1 MKVLIIEDEKAAA
14 RRLSSL
20 LLQLAPQIEIVAV
33 LDTVK
38 HAVHWFKENSSPD
51 LTFMDIQLAD
61 GLSFDIFEQFK
72 VNAPVIFT
80 TAYEQYAIKAIKV
93 NSVDYLLKPIDP
105 EELKTALEKFEKRFY
120 EEQKNQ
126 VDLQQIQQTVK
137 MLTQQYKS
145 RFIVKVGE
153 HIKAIQVEN
162 ILYFC
167 SREKMT
173 YMYTKDGRHYI
184 VDPALDQLEYSLDPN
199 VFFRISRKYL
209 ISLQSIAD
217 IVSYSSSRLRLLLQ
231 QSNDKDVL
239 VSRDR
244 VAGFKAWLDQ

>member
-14 RRLSSL
+14 KRLKSL
-20 LLQLAPQIEIVAV
+20 LQQLDAQLQILTV

-38 HAVHWFKENSSPD
+38 QAVRWFQENPPPD

-61 GLSFDIFEQFK
+61 GLSFEIFEQFEVK
-72 VNAPVIFT
+72 SPVIFT
-80 TAYEQYAIKAIKV
+80 TAYDQYAIKAFKV

-105 EELKTALEKFEKRFY
+105 KELKAGLEKFKQLFY
-120 EEQKNQ
+120 EG
-126 VDLQQIQQTVK
+126 QQGQLDFHQIRQTVE
-137 MLTQQYKS
+137 MLTRQYKS

-162 ILYFC
+162 VLYFC

-173 YMYTKDGRHYI
+173 YMHTKEGRHYI
-184 VDPALDQLEYSLDPN
+184 IDLPLDQLEDSLDPKA
-199 VFFRISRKYL
+199 FFRISRKYL
-209 ISLQSIAD
+209 VSVQAIAD
-217 IVSYSSSRLRLLLQ
+217 IITYSSSRLRLILQ
-231 QSNDKDVL
+231 QSADHDVL

-244 VAGFKAWLDQ
+244 VAGFKEWLDQ